1 MTVIDK
7 ILSEWSYRCSD
18 GIVDMNNPTKVAILE
33 EIMGFTMDELKKDST
48 KTAIEAILND
58 PLSQGKLDRHSR
70 SKRIKNIGNISNND
84 FIDIISN
91 IFGIPTEDIQ
101 LLKPKS
107 EDNPSSR
114 NYSFK
119 FPFGETE
126 ANIVLGTEATGKDI
140 EEIELNNINSIIKE
154 NGGSIDILVKSNKPE
169 SIGKLYPNITEVKKI
184 SGNKQADFEFIGK
197 ENLFVQHKD
206 LKGSQQYSGIFDIS
220 SEPEVADFIETVKKQ
235 TKDNILQPKQ
245 NYKRNIKDKE
255 LKLLAAYGR
264 GKEFG
269 EDKVQIICF
278 GNITLEK
285 NEDGQFEIKSPKY
298 FVYPESPDDGYE
310 PYIYVTYRTGMNQ
323 QGIKNARFGFYPEKY
338 YRAAKEQ

>member
-1 MTVIDK
+1 MVRIK
-7 ILSEWSYRCSD
+7 
-18 GIVDMNNPTKVAILE
+18 N
-33 EIMGFTMDELKKDST
+33 
-48 KTAIEAILND
+48 AIEAILSD
-58 PLSQGKLDRHSR
+58 PLSQGKLDKHSR
-70 SKRIKNIGNISNND
+70 SKRIKNVGNISNND

-91 IFGIPTEDIQ
+91 IFDIPTEKIQ

-107 EDNPSSR
+107 EDNPSSK

-119 FPFGETE
+119 FPFEETE
-126 ANIVLGTEATGKDI
+126 ANIVLGTEAAGKDI

-169 SIGKLYPNITEVKKI
+169 SIGKLYSNVTEVKKI
-184 SGNKQADFEFIGK
+184 LGNKQADFEFIGK

-220 SEPEVADFIETVKKQ
+220 SESEVADFVKTVRDLTQ
-235 TKDNILQPKQ
+235 DNILQPKQ
-245 NYKRNIKDKE
+245 NYKRKIEGKE
-255 LKLLAAYGR
+255 LKLLSTYGR

-269 EDKVQIICF
+269 ENKVKIICF

-285 NEDGQFEIKSPKY
+285 NEGGQFELKSPKY
-298 FVYPESPDDGYE
+298 FVYPEPPDGEYE

-338 YRAAKEQ
+338 YRAAKNLALDNNNKETTEDDDTILIHQTKSHENTN